1 MKNHYKRVNLYL
13 SEELYQTLVTHQ
25 KQQNWEATSDAVV
38 EILSQ
43 FFQEK
48 NPVKNYATE
57 EQLRALEK
65 KVAHLNQQVAQ
76 LYQIL
81 ANSTPYEA
89 AKIISSEG
97 NDYALAE
104 DSFEEEEDEPDEIL
118 YDFLEPG
125 SPHP

>member
-1 MKNHYKRVNLYL
+1 MTNHYHRVNLYL
-13 SEELYQTLVTHQ
+13 PEELYQTLVTHQ
-25 KQQNWEATSDAVV
+25 EQQKLESASDAVV

-43 FFQEK
+43 FFKEN

-57 EQLRALEK
+57 EQLKVLEK
-65 KVAHLNQQVAQ
+65 KVTHLNQQVTQ

-81 ANSTPYEA
+81 ANSAPHEA
-89 AKIISSEG
+89 AKIISSES